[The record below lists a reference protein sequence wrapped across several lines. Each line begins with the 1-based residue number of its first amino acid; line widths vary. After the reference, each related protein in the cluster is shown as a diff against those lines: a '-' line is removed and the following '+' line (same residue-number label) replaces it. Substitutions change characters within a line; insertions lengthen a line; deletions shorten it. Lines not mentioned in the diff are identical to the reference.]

1 MTIIFPFAMF
11 KQGKGLKRDIPAYF
25 LQLFAYLPQ
34 LCPAIPPAR
43 GDRAEMEELPA
54 DSGVF
59 AGPPEPSSEI

>member
-34 LCPAIPPAR
+34 LCPAIP
-43 GDRAEMEELPA
+43 A

-59 AGPPEPSSEI
+59 AGPPEPSSEV